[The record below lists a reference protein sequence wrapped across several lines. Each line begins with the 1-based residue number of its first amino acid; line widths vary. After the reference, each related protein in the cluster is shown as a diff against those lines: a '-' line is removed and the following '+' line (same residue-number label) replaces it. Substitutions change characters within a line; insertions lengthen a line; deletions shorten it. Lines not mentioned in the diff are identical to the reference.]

1 MKEEVFYGKGMAHV
15 KKDYP
20 DIFQAVVELNEA
32 AFSGKV
38 LDYRTQKLIAL
49 GITAASSDNR
59 AMKKQMISAMK
70 EFDIT
75 KDEIV
80 DVLRVVLLTSGNPP
94 FNKAI
99 KILYDITE
107 WDFFLFFFIWN
118 FLLIWK

>member
-20 DIFQAVVELNEA
+20 DIYDAVVKLNEVA
-32 AFSGKV
+32 YTGKV
-38 LDYRTQKLIAL
+38 LDYKTQKLIAL
-49 GITAASSDNR
+49 AITAAASDDR
-59 AMKKQMISAMK
+59 AMKKQMMSAME

-94 FNKAI
+94 FVKAM
-99 KILYDITE
+99 KILNEI
-107 WDFFLFFFIWN
+107 
-118 FLLIWK
+118 KK

>member
-20 DIFQAVVELNEA
+20 DIFKAVVELNEA

-94 FNKAI
+94 FNKAV

-107 WDFFLFFFIWN
+107 
-118 FLLIWK
+118 

>member
-1 MKEEVFYGKGMAHV
+1 MKEDVFYGKGMVHV

-20 DIFQAVVELNEA
+20 DIYKAVVELNKA
-32 AFSGKV
+32 AYTGKV

-49 GITAASSDNR
+49 GITAAASDDR
-59 AMKKQMISAMK
+59 AMKKQMISAMR

-94 FNKAI
+94 FIKAM
-99 KILYDITE
+99 KTLYE
-107 WDFFLFFFIWN
+107 L
-118 FLLIWK
+118 

>member
-1 MKEEVFYGKGMAHV
+1 MKEDVFYGKGMVHV

-20 DIFQAVVELNEA
+20 DIYKAVVALNEA
-32 AFSGKV
+32 AYTGKV

-49 GITAASSDNR
+49 GITAAASDDR
-59 AMKKQMISAMK
+59 AMKKQMISAMR

-94 FNKAI
+94 FTKAM
-99 KILYDITE
+99 KILYKIVE
-107 WDFFLFFFIWN
+107 E
-118 FLLIWK
+118 